1 MYKNKNFDYDLWTTN
16 DDGTKRY
23 WVRIRATQKVTE
35 VDLATIRFLRNEEK
49 KIFRKTETTDQNAPI
64 DAFTDSKIGIFYP
77 MSLDFD
83 NDNNDGDTAWTTTTI
98 DVATLIIEKEQMESF
113 VSSLTEYQ
121 QKVFKAIF
129 QQGESQTDFAK
140 QHNVS
145 ARSVRYVIDSIRK
158 KAKEFFV

>member
-1 MYKNKNFDYDLWTTN
+1 MYKNKKFDYDLWTTN
-16 DDGTKRY
+16 DDGVKRY
-23 WVRIRATQKVTE
+23 WVRIRATQEVTE

-49 KIFRKTETTDQNAPI
+49 KIFRKTEITDENAPI
-64 DAFTDSKIGIFYP
+64 DAFSDSKIGVFYP
-77 MSLDFD
+77 MSLEFD
-83 NDNNDGDTAWTTTTI
+83 NDNNDGDTAWTITTI
-98 DVATLIIEKEQMESF
+98 DVETLIIEKEQMERF

-145 ARSVRYVIDSIRK
+145 SRSVRYVIDSIRK
-158 KAKEFFV
+158 KAKQFFV

>member
-16 DDGTKRY
+16 DDGVKRY

-35 VDLATIRFLRNEEK
+35 VDLETIRFLRNEEK
-49 KIFRKTETTDQNAPI
+49 KIFRKTEISNQNDTI
-64 DAFTDSKIGIFYP
+64 NVFTDSKIGIIYP
-77 MSLDFD
+77 MSLEFD
-83 NDNNDGDTAWTTTTI
+83 NNNNDGDTAWTITTI
-98 DVATLIIEKEQMESF
+98 DVETLIIEKEQMEHF

-145 ARSVRYVIDSIRK
+145 SRSVRYVIDSIRK
-158 KAKEFFV
+158 KAKQFFV

>member
-16 DDGTKRY
+16 DDGVKRY

-35 VDLATIRFLRNEEK
+35 VDLETIRFLRNEEK
-49 KIFRKTETTDQNAPI
+49 KIFRKTEISNQNDTI
-64 DAFTDSKIGIFYP
+64 NVFTDSKIGIIYP
-77 MSLDFD
+77 MSLEFD
-83 NDNNDGDTAWTTTTI
+83 NNNNDGDTAWTITTI
-98 DVATLIIEKEQMESF
+98 DVETLIIEKEQMESF

-145 ARSVRYVIDSIRK
+145 SRSVRYVIDSIRK
-158 KAKEFFV
+158 KAKQFFV